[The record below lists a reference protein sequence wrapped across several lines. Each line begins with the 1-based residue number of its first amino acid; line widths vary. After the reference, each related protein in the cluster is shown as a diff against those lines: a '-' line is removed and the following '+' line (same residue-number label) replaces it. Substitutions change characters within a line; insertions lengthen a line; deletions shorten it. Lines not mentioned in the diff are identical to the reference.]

1 VIGTVAHFA
10 KRQGKRLVAIAI
22 IAILCWISQ
31 LPRLAAAERS
41 QMSDRFNFA
50 TLPLPELSGSTSRTI
65 RAVHPSLTRHAS
77 WTSSVGASVALNDL
91 DQDGLPNDVCY
102 VNTRTDQV
110 IVAPVPGT
118 PQRFEPFALNSEPLS
133 YNAST
138 MAPMGCLPGDLNED
152 GLMDI
157 LVYYW
162 GRTPVAF
169 LRRQISD
176 SSQVVLKDSFF
187 SRQEIA
193 SGNQR
198 WYTNAATIS
207 DLDGDGHGDLI
218 IGNYHQDDSRI
229 LNVSATGIEH
239 MQHSMTRAN
248 NGGMNRLFLW
258 QQATTGENPTV
269 TFAETRETIADEA
282 GQGWMLAIGAADLDG
297 DLLPEVYYANDFGPD
312 RLLHNRSKSGEL
324 SFALLEGQK
333 QMTTPSSKVLGRD
346 GFKGM
351 GVDFG
356 DVNGD
361 GLLDLYVSNIA
372 SEYALEESHFLFT
385 STGKLDQMQSG
396 IAPYVDRSEPFGLSR
411 SGWGWESKFG
421 DFDNDGTLE
430 ALQATGF
437 AKGTINRW
445 PELHELAMGN
455 DELLSSS
462 GSWPRLQSGDD
473 LSGHQHNPFFVKA
486 SNGRYYDLAQDVG
499 LGSTEV
505 SRGIAT
511 ADVDGDGDLDFA
523 VANQWEPS
531 IFYRNDSPNTG
542 GFLNLHLLRSP
553 QQEQTTVYSSYSKP
567 NRSGSPAI
575 GASAIVHLPNGKQL
589 VAQVDGGNGHSGARS
604 HDLHFGLGN
613 VPQDAQLQVDLHW
626 RDMEGQIHQ
635 EVLHLSPGWKTIL
648 LGGQSR
654 MQASGD
660 LNTSSV
666 SRES

>member
-1 VIGTVAHFA
+1 
-10 KRQGKRLVAIAI
+10 
-22 IAILCWISQ
+22 
-31 LPRLAAAERS
+31 
-41 QMSDRFNFA
+41 
-50 TLPLPELSGSTSRTI
+50 
-65 RAVHPSLTRHAS
+65 
-77 WTSSVGASVALNDL
+77 
-91 DQDGLPNDVCY
+91 
-102 VNTRTDQV
+102 
-110 IVAPVPGT
+110 
-118 PQRFEPFALNSEPLS
+118 
-133 YNAST
+133 
-138 MAPMGCLPGDLNED
+138 
-152 GLMDI
+152 
-157 LVYYW
+157 
-162 GRTPVAF
+162 
-169 LRRQISD
+169 
-176 SSQVVLKDSFF
+176 
-187 SRQEIA
+187 
-193 SGNQR
+193 
-198 WYTNAATIS
+198 
-207 DLDGDGHGDLI
+207 
-218 IGNYHQDDSRI
+218 
-229 LNVSATGIEH
+229 
-239 MQHSMTRAN
+239 
-248 NGGMNRLFLW
+248 
-258 QQATTGENPTV
+258 
-269 TFAETRETIADEA
+269 
-282 GQGWMLAIGAADLDG
+282 
-297 DLLPEVYYANDFGPD
+297 
-312 RLLHNRSKSGEL
+312 
-324 SFALLEGQK
+324 
-333 QMTTPSSKVLGRD
+333 
-346 GFKGM
+346 
-351 GVDFG
+351 
-356 DVNGD
+356 
-361 GLLDLYVSNIA
+361 
-372 SEYALEESHFLFT
+372 
-385 STGKLDQMQSG
+385 
-396 IAPYVDRSEPFGLSR
+396 
-411 SGWGWESKFG
+411 
-421 DFDNDGTLE
+421 
-430 ALQATGF
+430 
-437 AKGTINRW
+437 
-445 PELHELAMGN
+445 MGN